1 MNQSGEE
8 HASKI
13 KEKEGIYDIFDEH
26 LPERYTLGLGRMK
39 FLSSSFKGNS
49 AGESFG
55 MLTAS
60 FTFPLMNIHSCKGK
74 PRTR

>member
-13 KEKEGIYDIFDEH
+13 KEKEGIYDILDEH
-26 LPERYTLGLGRMK
+26 FPERCSIDLWRMK
-39 FLSSSFKGNS
+39 VLSSSFRGSS

-60 FTFPLMNIHSCKGK
+60 FTFEYPLM
-74 PRTR
+74 